1 MYTVKITESSKE
13 LSAKERIKMKDTS
26 NAVKLDAV
34 LNGEE
39 PLCITPVAY
48 AILSIHNDKADDK
61 DYQQYLVM
69 DESGAKF
76 VTGSKS
82 FWNSFLEI
90 WSEMEGETEEWM
102 LEIYKKDSKNYSGKK
117 FITCSIV

>member
-1 MYTVKITESSKE
+1 MYTVKIAKSSKE
-13 LSAKERIKMKDTS
+13 LTAKDRIKMKDTS

-34 LNGEE
+34 LAGDE

-48 AILSIHNDKADDK
+48 AILDIHNDKADDK
-61 DYQQYLVM
+61 DYQQFLVM
-69 DESGAKF
+69 DETGAKF
-76 VTGSKS
+76 VTGSNS
-82 FWNSFLEI
+82 FWNAFIEI
-90 WSEMEGETEEWM
+90 WTEMEGENEEWM

>member
-1 MYTVKITESSKE
+1 MYAVKIIEASKE

-26 NAVKLDAV
+26 NAMKLDVV
-34 LNGEE
+34 LDGDD
-39 PLCITPVAY
+39 PLVITPVMY
-48 AILSIHNDKADDK
+48 AIISVHNDKAEDP
-61 DYQQYLVM
+61 DYEQFIVV

-82 FWNSFLEI
+82 FWNSFIEI
-90 WSEMEGETEEWM
+90 WNEMAEENEEWS
-102 LEIYKKDSKNYSGKK
+102 LEIYKRDSKNYSGKK